1 MNTDNLKGKFQDIKG
16 NVKEAWNK
24 VTEDKETKGKVT
36 EELKNKDF
44 SGAANTVKEKLTDVK
59 TDTTTRKAS

>member
-1 MNTDNLKGKFQDIKG
+1 MDTENLKGKFNDIKG

-24 VTEDKETKGKVT
+24 VTEDKTTKGKVT

-44 SGAANTVKEKLTDVK
+44 SGAANTVKEKISETK